1 MIYTCGSISHY
12 SLSYSCIISSFRI
25 PDVQCVIV
33 IAQAKPSL
41 TNRGGLALYDVPA
54 KIVDLNVQ
62 GSDDV
67 TYLFILFVVIFRCWS
82 LIYLRTL
89 QMQSS
94 WVSIAEIVG
103 SMLI

>member
-1 MIYTCGSISHY
+1 M
-12 SLSYSCIISSFRI
+12 
-25 PDVQCVIV
+25 IV

-67 TYLFILFVVIFRCWS
+67 TYLFILFVVIFRLWS

-103 SMLI
+103 SILI